1 MNHIIYLFLIPCFL
15 IGQSPLSD
23 RYHTYE
29 DVDIQLSEWNLEFG
43 YNENP
48 SPFYSGSGIIYHLIE
63 LGTST
68 NDNLPFWG
76 VRLSYNADE
85 KEDEPRGLILGQC
98 HAEEIYGVEISMK
111 LIDMFLH
118 PLDYPAYSQNMK
130 YILQLSEVWIVPTYN
145 PEGLNVVHGNESGNE
160 WIQDVSFRKNKRD
173 TNSNNLFDYIVGVG
187 NDTDG
192 VDLNRNYDFNWIF
205 GDGVWTQDG
214 SGGTYQAHYDYYKG
228 ESPFSESETQA
239 IRDLAYE
246 QNFLLSIA
254 YHSSRSGNVSE
265 MVIFPWFWE
274 DIKFSPDWE
283 IIFTLGKD
291 IANLIP
297 NEVGNGF
304 YLPIWSGGLKG
315 NAHDWFYSQ
324 TGCIPYLIEV
334 GSSNMQPDSVDLIE
348 ETISRNLRGAF
359 HLMNK
364 AIGYPIGDLGAEV
377 YQVTGTVTDDALGE
391 PIESIVTISELNGPM
406 LENRTTDE
414 FGRYRRLLKSGTFT
428 LTTSARGYEPQTQY
442 VTPSSGLITER
453 DIALE
458 PLPEYNLTLEV
469 QPPPSFQG
477 QIHLT
482 ISDPYGLV
490 VEETVES
497 TYSIELPS
505 NEYRIQLAGDDLTPE
520 FFNVNLTSDLNQSIP
535 MVGQVVLFNEPF
547 DNLSNWAVSTGS
559 WNTSAGSLSSQE
571 TIFYTEDT
579 TSILSYSINN
589 PGNQNIVFSTNL
601 KYEMEWENDI
611 AFLSILGSSDTSTI
625 YWDEQHWEFHD
636 EYVLIP
642 APGDSFKIEIG
653 IIPDNSI
660 QFRGLKIDQISIMK
674 QGTLSIDGN
683 DGILL
688 RQSYSFST
696 PFPNPFNSTAVF
708 EFSTSELSHVT
719 ITVFDILG
727 RKVEQLLDTEII
739 QGTHKL
745 NWNAVNLSSG
755 IYFIRMTSEKFSKT
769 HKLLLL
775 K

>member
-1 MNHIIYLFLIPCFL
+1 MKQIIYLFLIPFFL

-23 RYHTYE
+23 RYNTYDE
-29 DVDIQLSEWNLEFG
+29 INLQLSEWNLEFG
-43 YNENP
+43 NNENP
-48 SPFYSGSGIIYHLIE
+48 SPYYSGSGIIYHLIE

-68 NDNLPFWG
+68 HDNLPFWG

-85 KEDEPRGLILGQC
+85 KEDEPRVLILGQC
-98 HAEEIYGVEISMK
+98 HAEEIYGIEISME

-118 PLDYPAYSQNMK
+118 PMDYPAYSQNMK
-130 YILQLSEVWIVPTYN
+130 YILQLSEVWIIPTYN
-145 PEGLNVVHGNESGNE
+145 PEGLKVVHGYESANG

-173 TNSNNLFDYIVGVG
+173 TNLNNAFDFIAGVG
-187 NDTDG
+187 SDSDG

-205 GDGVWTQDG
+205 GDDLWTEDN
-214 SGGTYQAHYDYYKG
+214 SGGTYQAHFDYYKG

-239 IRDLAYE
+239 IEDLAYE

-283 IIFTLGKD
+283 IIFTLGSD

-297 NEVGNGF
+297 NEVGDGF
-304 YLPIWSGGLKG
+304 YLPVWSGGLKG

-324 TGCIPYLIEV
+324 TGCIQYLIEV

-348 ETISRNLRGAF
+348 ETISKNLRGTF

-377 YQVTGTVTDDALGE
+377 YQVTGTITDAALGE
-391 PIESIVTISELNGPM
+391 PIESIVTIDELNGPM

-428 LTTSARGYEPQTQY
+428 LTASARGYEPQTQN
-442 VTPSSGLITER
+442 VTPGSGLITER

-458 PLPEYNLTLEV
+458 SLPEYNLTLNV

-477 QIHLT
+477 LIQLS

-490 VEETVES
+490 AGETVES

-505 NEYRIQLAGDDLTPE
+505 NEYRIQLTGNDLTPE
-520 FFNVNLTSDLNQSIP
+520 FFNVNLTSDFNQSIT
-535 MVGQVVLFNEPF
+535 MVEQELIFNEPF
-547 DNLSNWAVSTGS
+547 DNLSNWTGSTGS
-559 WNTSAGSLSSQE
+559 WNISAGVLSSQE
-571 TIFYTEDT
+571 TVFYSQDT
-579 TSILSYSINN
+579 ISVLSSTINN
-589 PGNQNIVFSTNL
+589 PGNQNFVLSINL
-601 KYEMEWENDI
+601 KYELEWENDI

-625 YWDEQHWEFHD
+625 YWDDQHWEFHD

-642 APGDSFKIEIG
+642 SPGDSFKIEIG

-660 QFRGLKIDQISIMK
+660 QFRGLKIDQISIMN
-674 QGTLSIDGN
+674 QGTQSIGGN
-683 DGILL
+683 GDLL
-688 RQSYSFST
+688 LPQFYSFST
-696 PFPNPFNSTAVF
+696 PFPNPFNTTAII
-708 EFSTSELSHVT
+708 EFSVPEITNVE

-727 RKVEQLLDTEII
+727 RKVERLFDEEII

-745 NWNAVNLSSG
+745 NWNPVDISSG
-755 IYFIRMTSEKFSKT
+755 LYFIRLTSDNFSKT